1 MSGTVDSLAPK
12 RIRKTESPEVSETQA
27 TAQAAQAFQVDWS
40 HFPDKEIISKIGLHL
55 NKQDASSLKCV
66 CRAFNTEVLKITQPL
81 TPIRAEFKAD
91 WRMLKSD
98 ATIPAYMYDHVQEL
112 TGHTNM
118 VSSVTQLKDGRIVS
132 GSEDNTIRVWDLGK
146 REDEDGYVRVLTG
159 HTSDVYSITQLKD
172 GRIDYS

>member
-66 CRAFNTEVLKITQPL
+66 CRAFNTEVLMIKQPL
-81 TPIRAEFKAD
+81 KPIRAEFKTD
-91 WRMLKSD
+91 WRMLKSN
-98 ATIPAYMYDHVQEL
+98 ATIPAYMYDHVRVL
-112 TGHTNM
+112 SGHEDC
-118 VSSVTQLKDGRIVS
+118 VCSVAQLKDRRIVS
-132 GSEDNTIRVWDLGK
+132 GS
-146 REDEDGYVRVLTG
+146 
-159 HTSDVYSITQLKD
+159 
-172 GRIDYS
+172 